1 MVRFLQFILLVIL
14 AVIVVRCANSISLP
28 PGGPK
33 DVTPPKVIE
42 TIPRNGS
49 PGFSTNKFT
58 IKFDEYVTLVDIQS
72 AALISPPMEDMPEF
86 TIKGKSLQ
94 VKFVEEPKPNTT
106 YSVYFGEAIVDITE
120 QNPIFNY
127 TYIFSTGDYVDS
139 LSFSGHVY
147 NAFDLLPVES
157 TFVMLYKDN
166 NDTIPLDSLPYAV
179 VPYYLSK
186 TDINGRFQFDGLS
199 DDEYLLFATNDQ
211 NSNYFFDQPGEQI
224 AFLDSLVHPTYFE
237 RSIKDTTLTDSL
249 YSIEITPD
257 SIVVIADSLLPDSAF
272 TVLDMGI
279 NMYMFLSPDTI
290 QRLVKAEVIEKNAVL
305 FAFSQ
310 PATDVKFEFV
320 RYPLDSFLYV
330 KDFSLQKDT
339 MYWYLNDPPND
350 SLEMRLTQFD
360 DTLGVVYLKL
370 DLSKKSVRLR
380 KKDDE
385 EKKKEFLGWKSNVK
399 SNKLDLDKHLEIRFS
414 QPNVRFNNVDSSL
427 LIVGTDSI
435 WDPKFSFTD
444 DLNMKIEFPFEI
456 KEETKYRVYFPDSSF
471 SSWNNIHTK
480 AIEVNFSTLTLSD
493 YGIFTFDLFPT
504 VNQNYILQ
512 FLNEDEKLIR
522 EFRFNSDTSVT
533 FSYLTP
539 GIYLSKIIFD
549 SNKDNSW
556 STGNYA
562 EKLQPE
568 EVIYYTKEI
577 KVRGNWEIEEE
588 WEW

>member
-1 MVRFLQFILLVIL
+1 MVRFLHFILLVIL
-14 AVIVVRCANSISLP
+14 AVIVVRCANSISPP

-42 TIPRNGS
+42 TIPKNGS

-58 IKFDEYVTLVDIQS
+58 IKFDEYVTLLDIQS

-86 TIKGKSLQ
+86 TIKGKSIQ
-94 VKFVEEPKPNTT
+94 VKFVEELKPNTT

-139 LSFSGHVY
+139 LSLSGHVY
-147 NAFDLLPVES
+147 NAFDLLPIES

-257 SIVVIADSLLPDSAF
+257 SIIVIADSLLPDSAF

-310 PATDVKFEFV
+310 PATNVKFEFI

-330 KDFSLQKDT
+330 KDYSLAKDT
-339 MYWYLNDPPND
+339 IYWYLNDPPND
-350 SLEMRLTQFD
+350 SLEMQLTQFD
-360 DTLGVVYLKL
+360 DTLGIVYLKL

-399 SNKLDLDKHLEIRFS
+399 GNKLDLDKQLEIKFS
-414 QPNVRFNNVDSSL
+414 QPNIRFNNVDSSIL
-427 LIVGTDSI
+427 VVGTDSI

-444 DLNMKIEFPFEI
+444 NLNMKIEFPFEI

-480 AIEVNFSTLTLSD
+480 AIEINFSTLTLSD
-493 YGIFTFDLFPT
+493 YGIFTFDLYPT

-522 EFRFNSDTSVT
+522 EFRFSSDTSVT

-549 SNKDNSW
+549 NNKDDRW
-556 STGNYA
+556 STGNYGT
-562 EKLQPE
+562 KLQPE

-577 KVRGNWEIEEE
+577 KVRGNWEIEED